1 MLSNSYVIITFVAHF
16 HVHLILHCC
25 RAETSHQLCSLTI
38 FLVWMGVWAVGV
50 PVVAQAMAEGVVLRG
65 MAGWVDGSY
74 M

>member
-1 MLSNSYVIITFVAHF
+1 MLSNSYVVITLIVYH
-16 HVHLILHCC
+16 HVYLILRCC
-25 RAETSHQLCSLTI
+25 RAETSHQPCSLTI

-74 M
+74 T